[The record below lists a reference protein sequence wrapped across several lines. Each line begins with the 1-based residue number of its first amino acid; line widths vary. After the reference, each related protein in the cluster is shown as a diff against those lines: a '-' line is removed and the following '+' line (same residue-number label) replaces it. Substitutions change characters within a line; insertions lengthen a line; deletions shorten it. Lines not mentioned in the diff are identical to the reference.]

1 MRAGCF
7 ASFRVAFSLPS
18 STSSTAS
25 HPLRARAA
33 CLRHTGMWP
42 GEERVGSS
50 ANQNWP
56 LPSKINRPDLEL
68 HRFPHLKSAS
78 KIKRTPCSFTFPS
91 FEVDFKGKST
101 MAEGNKPAEPAPE
114 AAPETSDALV
124 ETDVPVEA
132 SVLKNLVILPP
143 LQKKGASSRDELLDA
158 VPLPPIRAE
167 EPVSSIRAALSEIV
181 GYAHLTNYR
190 FVLEETVEAPTTD
203 QRKPFIVSPY
213 TGPNAVVSVPT
224 AIKSL
229 EKEPQ
234 VIDEKSLVLDDY
246 GDLTSLL
253 ESGLQDGS
261 AFRVVLER
269 YDTAL
274 VRDHVGRLRSLLEGN
289 APSATSL
296 DEGGGAA
303 EQPEGEQAETAAED
317 TKPDDATSEPKKEEE
332 KSREEKNKEAAA
344 AKEKAQKE
352 AAKDLAKYPVGKSV
366 ALDGNNLKD
375 FFYLACGEDPAL
387 YTENAVKNANSKK
400 ENGSKKSK
408 KKNKKHKEEDE
419 ETEAE
424 EPSSEKAMREVIPR
438 LNELEEKTRVK
449 CTIRLSG
456 FHPPPPSRRLMGD
469 LSYLEVSLPGEKDI
483 IHITAIPTGFYV
495 NHSSSAN
502 GVPKF
507 DPSPAVKPCF
517 SHELLD
523 CLLLCS
529 APLSTAWEEA
539 MIASKERAHLMAALN
554 KDGPFSSLFRV
565 AIRGDFKG
573 YKNPSTASAAEG
585 IDALIQSPTWLVPIP
600 KAEEQSL
607 DSWTHNSVHKY
618 NPART
623 EDELS
628 NSFGVDIRSGA
639 VRDWNEELQSAR
651 EMSMEFLPQRIERAR
666 LVLLCCV
673 GAVNLLY
680 DS

>member
-1 MRAGCF
+1 V
-7 ASFRVAFSLPS
+7 ASISRPGTPQIFSSEICLEED
-18 STSSTAS
+18 
-25 HPLRARAA
+25 LA
-33 CLRHTGMWP
+33 C
-42 GEERVGSS
+42 S
-50 ANQNWP
+50 
-56 LPSKINRPDLEL
+56 I
-68 HRFPHLKSAS
+68 
-78 KIKRTPCSFTFPS
+78 TFLLN
-91 FEVDFKGKST
+91 FQVDFKGKST
-101 MAEGNKPAEPAPE
+101 MAEGDELAEPAPKSSPDTTE
-114 AAPETSDALV
+114 APAEA
-124 ETDVPVEA
+124 DVPVEA
-132 SVLKNLVILPP
+132 PVLKNLVILPP
-143 LQKKGASSRDELLDA
+143 LQKRGTSSRDELLDA

-167 EPVSSIRAALSEIV
+167 EPVSSIRAALSEVV

-190 FVLEETVEAPTTD
+190 FVLEETAKPPTTGE
-203 QRKPFIVSPY
+203 RKPFVVSPY
-213 TGPNAVVSVPT
+213 TGTNAVVSVPT

-234 VIDEKSLVLDDY
+234 VSSEKSLVLDDY
-246 GDLTSLL
+246 GDLTSLV

-289 APSATSL
+289 APSASSL
-296 DEGGGAA
+296 NEGGAI
-303 EQPEGEQAETAAED
+303 EQPEEEPAETAAED

-332 KSREEKNKEAAA
+332 KSREEKNKEEAVV
-344 AKEKAQKE
+344 KEKAQKE
-352 AAKDLAKYPVGKSV
+352 AVKDLETYPVGKSV

-387 YTENAVKNANSKK
+387 YSENAVKNTNSKK

-419 ETEAE
+419 EAE
-424 EPSSEKAMREVIPR
+424 PDEPSSEEAMREIIPR
-438 LNELEEKTRVK
+438 LNILEEKTRIK

-456 FHPPPPSRRLMGD
+456 FHPPPPPRRLMGD
-469 LSYLEVSLPGEKDI
+469 LSYLEVSLPGEKDT

-495 NHSSSAN
+495 NRSSSAS

-523 CLLLCS
+523 CLLQCS
-529 APLSTAWEEA
+529 ASLSTAWEEA
-539 MIASKERAHLMAALN
+539 MIASKERAELMSTLN
-554 KDGPFSSLFRV
+554 KDGPFLSLFRV

-573 YKNPSTASAAEG
+573 YTNPSTASAAEG
-585 IDALIQSPTWLVPIP
+585 IDALLQTPTWLVPIP
-600 KAEEQSL
+600 KAEEQSE
-607 DSWTHNSVHKY
+607 DSWTRNSVHKY

-651 EMSMEFLPQRIERAR
+651 EMSVEFLPERIERAR
-666 LVLLCCV
+666 LVLLV
-673 GAVNLLY
+673 QLI
-680 DS
+680 DFMIR